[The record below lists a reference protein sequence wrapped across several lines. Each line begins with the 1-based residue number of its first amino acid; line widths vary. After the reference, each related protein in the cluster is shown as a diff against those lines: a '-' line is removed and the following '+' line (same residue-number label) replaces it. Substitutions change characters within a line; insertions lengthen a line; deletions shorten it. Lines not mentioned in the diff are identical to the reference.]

1 MKYKLVIFDMDG
13 LMLDTEIIYHKS
25 WESLDGKY
33 DLTFD
38 DELRSKV
45 SGLNESTIRKVLKK
59 YLGSEEKVLELRKDL
74 EAYRD
79 NWLKTYDESIKKE
92 GLDEL
97 LEFLRENNIRACI
110 ASSNDRDKIEYLIDK
125 ENIAHY
131 FDFIISGEDVKNSK
145 PDPEIFIKAA
155 KKAGVSKDQALILED
170 SYNGYLA
177 CQKSSMDYYIIHDS
191 SFEKSFEAKREVENL
206 AQVIDK
212 IK

>member
-74 EAYRD
+74 EIYRD

-155 KKAGVSKDQALILED
+155 QKAGVSKDQALILED

>member
-74 EAYRD
+74 EIYRD

-155 KKAGVSKDQALILED
+155 EKAGVSKDQALILED

>member
-25 WESLDGKY
+25 WESLDDKY
-33 DLTFD
+33 GLTFD
-38 DELRSKV
+38 DELRSKI
-45 SGLNESTIRKVLKK
+45 SGLNESTIRKVLKN
-59 YLGSEEKVLELRKDL
+59 YLGTEEKVLELRKDL
-74 EAYRD
+74 ETYRD

-170 SYNGYLA
+170 SYNGYKA
-177 CQKSSMDYYIIHDS
+177 CEKSSMDYYIIHDS

>member
-25 WESLDGKY
+25 WESLDDKY

-38 DELRSKV
+38 DELRSKI

-59 YLGSEEKVLELRKDL
+59 YLGTEEKVLELRNDL

-125 ENIAHY
+125 ENISDY

-155 KKAGVSKDQALILED
+155 QKAGVSKDQALILED

-177 CQKSSMDYYIIHDS
+177 CQKSLMDYYIIHDS
-191 SFEKSFEAKREVENL
+191 SFEKSFQANRELENL
-206 AQVIDK
+206 AKVIDK